1 MVQEEVHV
9 YQQKH
14 WLKIPVSLF
23 DFILTE
29 KYGVFMKLDMVYQ
42 LHGWEGPQAS
52 SEEAAALEG
61 PRIKQGELWSQLG
74 GPQRQLGGP

>member
-42 LHGWEGPQAS
+42 LHGW
-52 SEEAAALEG
+52 
-61 PRIKQGELWSQLG
+61 
-74 GPQRQLGGP
+74 